1 MRLSGGGEVRGAR
14 RRPAGRRTQSVVMGY
29 DPHALE
35 SDAESPA
42 LARGRLGQS
51 SGDLVDSSWPCVRR
65 ELVLGGESSSFGRYC
80 RRPVVQYSR
89 ARTLTHPR
97 TVQGRNFLPVLKND
111 LLPPILLA
119 QQRYIR
125 QAPYKTA
132 LDCEICSR
140 YVLPLRI
147 RKSL

>member
-1 MRLSGGGEVRGAR
+1 MRPSETHEG
-14 RRPAGRRTQSVVMGY
+14 
-29 DPHALE
+29 
-35 SDAESPA
+35 
-42 LARGRLGQS
+42 ARGRQETEWCIRAGCAPGRHGLRGREEEHDVDQS
-51 SGDLVDSSWPCVRR
+51 TR
-65 ELVLGGESSSFGRYC
+65 ELSSSRTANRGGTVPC
-80 RRPVVQYSR
+80 TDPTLLGTCTALYSTR
-89 ARTLTHPR
+89 ILTHPR
-97 TVQGRNFLPVLKND
+97 SVQGWNFLPVLKND
-111 LLPPILLA
+111 LLPPLLLA